1 MATINLVQ
9 ALRVEL
15 GHNKHNSLL
24 VSFSVTINLFEAL
37 RAVSFFLDAK
47 KLGHKLYFRLLLDMI
62 TNGLELKS
70 VKIIFLCF
78 QKNIHNTWG
87 LGTQIYEHS
96 TIHLELAV
104 TFTHVLIQ

>member
-47 KLGHKLYFRLLLDMI
+47 NLVTNSILGFYW

-87 LGTQIYEHS
+87 LGTQIYEHK